1 MLELNSVNKSFDD
14 KQILFDIDCKI
25 NDGEIVVLLG
35 NSGSGKSTLL
45 NLIAG
50 FEESDNGVITYD
62 NTIME
67 DSNQF
72 VEPQK
77 RNIGFVFQNYAL
89 FPHLNVAKNIEF
101 GIEDLE
107 KEQREKKVLEV
118 LDIVNM
124 LEHKSKYPHELS
136 GGQQQ
141 RIAIARVLAR
151 DSKLILFDEP
161 FASIDSNLKLKIL
174 AMIKS
179 IVKQYNKTAVFVTH
193 CPKEAIL
200 LADKIGYIENGRLI
214 QYDCVKNI
222 LDKPANEN
230 IEALFSQ
237 KNFLFQKI
245 EDLVKLA

>member
-1 MLELNSVNKSFDD
+1 MLEIKNINKSFDK
-14 KQILFDIDCKI
+14 KQILNDIDFKI

-35 NSGSGKSTLL
+35 NSGSGKTTLL

-50 FEESDNGVITYD
+50 FEEAEKGKIIYD
-62 NTIME
+62 NNIIV
-67 DSNQF
+67 DDDF
-72 VEPQK
+72 FLEPEK

-101 GIEDLE
+101 GIQNLSQKD
-107 KEQREKKVLEV
+107 REKKVLDV

-124 LEHKSKYPHELS
+124 LDYKSRYPHELS

-174 AMIKS
+174 AMIKN
-179 IVKQYNKTAVFVTH
+179 IVKQYNKTAIFVTH

-200 LADKIGYIENGRLI
+200 LADKIGYIENGRLAQFDTI
-214 QYDCVKNI
+214 SNLLSNPKS
-222 LDKPANEN
+222 EN
-230 IEALFSQ
+230 IANLFSK
-237 KNFLFQKI
+237 KNFLFQNI
-245 EDLVKLA
+245 DDLMKLS